1 MLWIESP
8 PFPTRARRGKL
19 EAMPETFVIVGASLA
34 GTTAAETLRA
44 EGFEGRVLLI
54 GEEERLPYERPPLS
68 KGLLLGDADPFLHPE
83 SWYADQRIELR
94 LGERV
99 EELDLAAKRVHGVAY
114 DKLLLATGSRPRRL
128 PGDALSLRNYDDAL
142 RLKEIVSGGGRLTII
157 GSGWIG
163 LEVAAA
169 ARQRDVAV
177 TVITPETV
185 PLQNVLG
192 TKVGAVFADLHRAHG
207 VDFRFGSGVEAITG
221 TAVRLTGGSTVDGDH
236 VLVAIGAAPDIELA
250 ARAGL
255 AADAGV
261 LVDAH
266 HRTSDPSV
274 FAAGDIASVDHPLYG
289 TRIRVEHWAN
299 ALDSGPAAAR
309 SMLGR
314 GTPWTR
320 IPYFFTDQYD
330 LGMEYA
336 GTLEPGAELIV
347 RGDLAKR
354 ECIVFWV
361 LDGRVTAGMNI
372 NVWDVTDQIQ
382 ALITA
387 GFTGHRVD
395 VARLADPAV
404 PLPDLLPGD

>member
-1 MLWIESP
+1 
-8 PFPTRARRGKL
+8 
-19 EAMPETFVIVGASLA
+19 MPETFVIVGASLA
-34 GTTAAETLRA
+34 GTRAAETLRG
-44 EGFEGRVLLI
+44 EGFEGRVVLI
-54 GEEERLPYERPPLS
+54 GEDERLPYERPPLS
-68 KGLLLGDADPFLHPE
+68 KGLLLDQADPFLHDE
-83 SWYADQRIELR
+83 SWYADQRIEVR

-99 EELDLAAKRVHGVAY
+99 EDLDVAARTVHGVGY
-114 DKLLLATGSRPRRL
+114 DRLLLATGSRPRRL
-128 PGDALSLRNYDDAL
+128 PGSDHCLYLRTYDDAL
-142 RLKEIVSGGGRLTII
+142 RLKDVLAAGGRLTVV

-207 VDFRFGSGVEAITG
+207 VGFRFGSGVAAIDG
-221 TAVRLTGGSTVDGDH
+221 TAVRLTDGSTVDGDH
-236 VLVAIGAAPDIELA
+236 VLVAIGAQPNVELA
-250 ARAGL
+250 ERAGL
-255 AADAGV
+255 AVDGGV

-266 HRTSDPSV
+266 HRTSDPAV
-274 FAAGDIASVDHPLYG
+274 FAAGDIASVDHPLYR
-289 TRIRVEHWAN
+289 TRIRVEHWGN

-309 SMLGR
+309 SMLG
-314 GTPWTR
+314 GGSPWTKV
-320 IPYFFTDQYD
+320 PYFFTDQYD

-382 ALITA
+382 ELITA
-387 GFTGHRVD
+387 GFGGHRVD

-404 PLPDLLPGD
+404 PLPELL